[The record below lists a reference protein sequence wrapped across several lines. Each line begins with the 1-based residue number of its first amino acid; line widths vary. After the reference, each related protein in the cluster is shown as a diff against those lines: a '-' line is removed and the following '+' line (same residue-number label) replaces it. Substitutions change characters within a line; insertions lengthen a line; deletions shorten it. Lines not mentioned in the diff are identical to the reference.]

1 MQANCLIARQFNEI
15 MVYSFSISFD
25 EWISCYSLPAAHS
38 LCSFSVWRYP
48 LHHNLSLSLAR
59 FSLFIMHRH
68 FPKKKKE
75 EVCALSS
82 SEMFSKSSRIYVN

>member
-1 MQANCLIARQFNEI
+1 MNGLVATLYQLHTLFVLSPFGVIR
-15 MVYSFSISFD
+15 STRIS
-25 EWISCYSLPAAHS
+25 P
-38 LCSFSVWRYP
+38 
-48 LHHNLSLSLAR
+48 LSLAR